1 MIMRINMILSQQE
14 YNEYQGEQSEYLIDF
29 AKRYL
34 KQHPDINFFIFGHRH
49 VMLDLMLSR
58 SSRVLIAGDWMKHF
72 SYIVWDGTE
81 LFIEQFGM
89 ENV

>member
-1 MIMRINMILSQQE
+1 
-14 YNEYQGEQSEYLIDF
+14 
-29 AKRYL
+29 
-34 KQHPDINFFIFGHRH
+34 
-49 VMLDLMLSR
+49 MLDLMLSR
-58 SSRVLIAGDWMKHF
+58 SSRVLIAGVWMKHF